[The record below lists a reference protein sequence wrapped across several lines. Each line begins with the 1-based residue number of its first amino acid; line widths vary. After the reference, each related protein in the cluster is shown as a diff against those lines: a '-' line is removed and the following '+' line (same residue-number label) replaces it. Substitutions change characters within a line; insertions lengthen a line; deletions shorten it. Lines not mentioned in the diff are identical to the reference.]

1 MACQC
6 NLTPAL
12 YFADCFLRQE
22 HITTTKKGSITSVQ
36 AVYVPADDLTDPSPA
51 TTFAHL
57 DATTV
62 LSCSIA
68 ELGINPLDSKSRT
81 LDPHIVVREHYKV
94 VTTVQKILQDY
105 KSLQDI
111 IPILGTDKLSEED
124 KSTVRV
130 SSISGTSIDLK
141 FPAQVECAH
150 KIQRLMLQHNRYQ
163 GLQLPLFPCGG

>member
-1 MACQC
+1 M
-6 NLTPAL
+6 TPAL

-22 HITTTKKGSITSVQ
+22 HITTTKKGSISSVQ
-36 AVYVPADDLTDPSPA
+36 AVYVPADDLTDLSPA

-62 LSCSIA
+62 LSRSIA
-68 ELGINPLDSKSRT
+68 ELGIYPTVDPLDSKSRT
-81 LDPHIVVREHYKV
+81 LDPRIVVREHYKV

-141 FPAQVECAH
+141 FPAQVECTR